1 MRLSSNLKDKE
12 WRNVNMTEQINN
24 ESKEYLNRVIIVGT
38 LVAKHLEEGAYT
50 NQDGTI
56 VERIVG
62 TISVRTGENKVHQIR
77 LRSNKLTKAGTEN
90 GLYKGYVTVRNEYIS
105 QADVA
110 EAAKK
115 GIELVADVISVDGK
129 LRPFQQI
136 NGVTINRIDDKEQHF
151 QASFEATIKLDRVL
165 KNVGSRMIIKAEAI
179 EYKPFNLTLSSPIES
194 SEFFLEDYLRGK
206 MMKVG
211 GEILGET
218 KGNEYVADLLI
229 NNGAL
234 IYEE

>member
-1 MRLSSNLKDKE
+1 MRLSSNFKDKE

-56 VERIVG
+56 VNQIKG
-62 TISVRTGENKVHQIR
+62 TISIRTGENEMHQIR

-90 GLYKGYVTVRNEYIS
+90 GLYKEYVKVRDEYIS
-105 QADVA
+105 TVDVA
-110 EAAKK
+110 EAAKS
-115 GIELVADVISVDGK
+115 GVELEADVVSVNGS

-136 NGVTINRIDDKEQHF
+136 TGLFIKRMEDKEQQFLANFDVKIKIERVLENVGSKVIIKAVVIDDKPF
-151 QASFEATIKLDRVL
+151 KVTFTSPFETSD
-165 KNVGSRMIIKAEAI
+165 
-179 EYKPFNLTLSSPIES
+179 
-194 SEFFLEDYLRGK
+194 FFLGYELRDK
-206 MMKVG
+206 MMRLG
-211 GEILGET
+211 GEISSET
-218 KGNEYVADLLI
+218 RGDEYIADLLI
-229 NNGAL
+229 NKGAL